1 MTRAIEGRYDAEWPG
16 PPKPRECRV
25 VAIGDSSLT
34 AEGLDDPTQLWLHRA
49 LESIHLQTGLGL
61 HLVVRGQPG
70 AGLTDVERLARL
82 VAEEEPDVVV
92 VVVGTNDA
100 RHFFGL
106 VGRLTDYTSRYRNMV
121 REVADAGALVV
132 VTGVGNLR
140 YIPWSTKKLHHRLAR
155 APLAAVSW
163 YVDRAIR
170 RAVSGFA
177 DVEMIRPREIDRTM
191 WAGRDRLYGADGF
204 HPSAAGHDVWANLA
218 RPVLATA
225 IARSGNRHHA
235 DTRALDA
242 DLERAPSE
250 ARVVTFVRTGQGV
263 ARVFDGTGNG
273 VASVGGAHG
282 GARAVVVIPDSP
294 NVLEHHASSF
304 RELGHD
310 FRVIGLE
317 MPGAGYTDLRTDERG
332 HGGFDFSLKSGAA
345 WIRDVLDRLG
355 IDEAIVTASCVNGL
369 YAATAANMYPE
380 RVRALVL
387 CQTPS
392 LPELKRWAKRTIPWP
407 LRNRLLGDR
416 VLGLSRRRFAGFW
429 YGRSLGSSAA
439 PDTRARFDDIARQGF
454 RAGASWRLAPLIL
467 AILAEPDD
475 PLDGLTVRTRVL
487 WGDEDGTHRKAGTGP
502 WSGPGSVIETSRV
515 RTGHFPELE
524 DPGTFATAVR
534 ATAAEVWPDG

>member
-1 MTRAIEGRYDAEWPG
+1 MIPAIEGRYDVEWPG
-16 PPKPRECRV
+16 PPNGRECRV

-49 LESIHLQTGLGL
+49 LDAIHLQSRGL

-70 AGLTDVERLARL
+70 AGLKDVERLARL

-100 RHFFGL
+100 SHLFRL
-106 VGRLTDYTSRYRNMV
+106 VSRLTDYTSRYRSMV
-121 REVADAGALVV
+121 RGLADPGALVV

-140 YIPWSTKKLHHRLAR
+140 YIPWSTKKLYRRPLR

-163 YVDRAIR
+163 YVDRAIG

-177 DVEMIRPREIDRTM
+177 EVELIRPREIDRTM
-191 WAGRDRLYGADGF
+191 WAGRGWLFGPDGF

-218 RPVLATA
+218 RPALDEA
-225 IARSGNRHHA
+225 IKRSGNGDHA
-235 DTRALDA
+235 ATHALDA
-242 DLERAPSE
+242 DLEREPSE
-250 ARVVTFVRTGQGV
+250 ARVVTFVRTGHGV
-263 ARVFDGTGNG
+263 ARVFDGAVNG
-273 VASVGGAHG
+273 VASERGAHG
-282 GARAVVVIPDSP
+282 QARAVVVIPDSP

-304 RELGHD
+304 RELGLD

-317 MPGAGYTDLRTDERG
+317 MPGAGYTDLRADEGG
-332 HGGFDFSLKSGAA
+332 HGRFDFSLESGAA
-345 WIRDVLDRLG
+345 WICDVLDGLG
-355 IDEAIVTASCVNGL
+355 IDEAIVTASCINGH
-369 YAATAANMYPE
+369 YAAMAAKKCPK

-407 LRNRLLGDR
+407 LRTRLLGDR
-416 VLGLSRRRFAGFW
+416 ILGLSRRRFAAFW

-454 RAGASWRLAPLIL
+454 RAGASWRLAPLVL

-475 PLDGLTVRTRVL
+475 PFDGLTVPTRLL

-502 WSGPGSVIETSRV
+502 RSGPGSVIETTRV

-524 DPGTFATAVR
+524 DPGTFAAVVR